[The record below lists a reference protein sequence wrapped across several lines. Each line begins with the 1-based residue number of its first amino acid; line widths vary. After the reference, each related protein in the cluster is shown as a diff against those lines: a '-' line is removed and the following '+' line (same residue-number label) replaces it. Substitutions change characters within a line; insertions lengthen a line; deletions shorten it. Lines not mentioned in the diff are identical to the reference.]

1 VTLFETWKKLSG
13 VGAEL
18 QDVFLTQALMQNFC
32 VLVKLGYIAEI
43 VVLFGVELE
52 LNATPSSSK

>member
-1 VTLFETWKKLSG
+1 LFETWKKLSG
-13 VGAEL
+13 VGGEL
-18 QDVFLTQALMQNFC
+18 QEVFLTQALMQNFC

-52 LNATPSSSK
+52 LSATPSSSK